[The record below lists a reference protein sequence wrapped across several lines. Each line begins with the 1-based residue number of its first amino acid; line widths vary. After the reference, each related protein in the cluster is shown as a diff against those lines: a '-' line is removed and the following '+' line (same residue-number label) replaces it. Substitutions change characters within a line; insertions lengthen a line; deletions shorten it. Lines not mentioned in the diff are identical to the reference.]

1 YGLRNVKWQKDNL
14 YGYEYV
20 IICPNVPIFLQWAD
34 SIRNFR
40 IAQGI
45 TTGIFTL
52 TQIGGNNATLIKT
65 FLTNAWNNW
74 GIKPVAVLMLGDYNP
89 PDANNSVTSPIYNS
103 YCVSDN
109 ILGDIDNNQLPDIVM
124 ARMTAQDAT
133 QLQTMITKF
142 IDYEKKPPN
151 DANFYYKPIT
161 ALGWQTERWFQICS
175 ETVGGFWKKKM
186 GKLPTRI
193 NAIYS
198 GSPTTTWSTATNTA
212 TVLAYF
218 GPAGRYY
225 IPATPDSLGGWS
237 GGTAAMVVTAL
248 NNGAF
253 ALQHRDHGGEN
264 GWGEPAF
271 TNSNIDQLTN
281 VGKLSFIFSINC
293 LTGKYNWTSECFAE
307 KFHRY
312 KYSGQNAGALG
323 IIAASEV
330 SYSFVNDTYVWG
342 MMDNFWPQFMPDYG
356 STPASRDFKPAFGNA
371 AGKYFLYAS
380 SWPYN
385 TSNKEVTYHLFHH
398 HSDAFLNVYANV
410 PTNLSVTHAST
421 ISTGVTTFDVTADS
435 GTFIALSIDTTILGT
450 GTSTG
455 TTLSINIPGTQIPP
469 QIMKVVAT
477 KQDKYRY
484 MADVQVIPNT
494 GPYVVKDSV
503 GINDAVPLGNG
514 NGLMDYG
521 ETNKLN
527 FRVKNVGSVNASNV
541 NVKVTSADPY
551 VTITDSTE
559 NYGTIN
565 AGATKLINDAF
576 TYTVSPLI
584 PDNRMVTFNYWA
596 SDGTNVWTSTFGIQ
610 AHAPIIDMGSVTIND
625 SAANNNGRWD
635 PGETVMLRVE
645 FKNIGTSN
653 LLSGKGKLVKNS
665 SYVTLNT
672 DSVVYGDI
680 NAGSS
685 VIKQF
690 SATSQVSTPVGHAAQ
705 FFFTMYANLINPVV
719 DTFAVV
725 IGQNV
730 FTIGN
735 GTTSSGYPYYTYYMD
750 ARTQMLYTASEL
762 TASGLSASHITHIG
776 FDVISA
782 SSQTM
787 QGFKIR
793 MQNTSATSLTAFVT
807 SGFTTVRE
815 LDYTVPGTGWQDVNL
830 INTFYWN
837 GTSNLL
843 IEICFNNASYTSNT
857 TVNATSMSSMCV
869 GKYADLS
876 SGDGCTQTTINT
888 ITYRPN
894 LKITIGAP
902 NAITNANEIPTTY
915 SLSQNYPNPFNPV
928 TKINFAIPKQGFVSL
943 KVFDILG
950 REVANLVNEVK
961 SPGNYVLD
969 FNASHLA
976 SGVYY
981 YKLESADFT
990 DIKKM
995 VLIK

>member
-1 YGLRNVKWQKDNL
+1 
-14 YGYEYV
+14 
-20 IICPNVPIFLQWAD
+20 
-34 SIRNFR
+34 
-40 IAQGI
+40 
-45 TTGIFTL
+45 
-52 TQIGGNNATLIKT
+52 
-65 FLTNAWNNW
+65 
-74 GIKPVAVLMLGDYNP
+74 KPVAVLMLGDYNP

-142 IDYEKKPPN
+142 IDYEKNPPT

-198 GSPTTTWSTATNTA
+198 GTPSTVWSTNQNTQM
-212 TVLAYF
+212 VVDYF

-225 IPATPDSLGGWS
+225 IPLTPDSLGGWS
-237 GGTAAMVVTAL
+237 GGTAAMVVSAL

-253 ALQHRDHGGEN
+253 ALQHRDHGSVT

-271 TNSNIDQLTN
+271 TSTNIDQLTN
-281 VGKLSFIFSINC
+281 VGLLSYIFSINC
-293 LTGKYNWTSECFAE
+293 LTGKYNNSTECFAE

-312 KYSGQNAGALG
+312 KYNGQNAGALG
-323 IIAASEV
+323 LIAASEV

-342 MMDNFWPQFMPDYG
+342 MMDNFWPDFMPDYG

-435 GTFIALSIDTTILGT
+435 GTFIALTIDTTILGT
-450 GTSTG
+450 GTSSG
-455 TTLSINIPGTQIPP
+455 TTLTINIPGTQIPP
-469 QIMKVVAT
+469 QIIKVVAT

-484 MADVQVIPNT
+484 NADVQVIPNT

-503 GINDAVPLGNG
+503 GINDTPPLGNG

-521 ETNKLN
+521 EINKLN
-527 FRVKNVGSVNASNV
+527 FRVKNVGSITATDV

-551 VTITDSTE
+551 ITVTDSTE
-559 NYGTIN
+559 NFGTVN
-565 AGATKLINDAF
+565 AGATKTINDAF

-610 AHAPIIDMGSVTIND
+610 AHAPVMDLGSVTIND
-625 SAANNNGRWD
+625 SAGNNNGRWD
-635 PGETVMLRVE
+635 IGETVMLRIE
-645 FKNIGTSN
+645 FKNTGSSN
-653 LLSGKGKLVKNS
+653 LINGIGKLLKNS
-665 SYVTLNT
+665 AYVTLNT
-672 DSVVYGDI
+672 DSIVYGTI
-680 NAGSS
+680 NGGSS
-685 VIKQF
+685 VIRQY
-690 SATSQVSTPVGHAAQ
+690 SATSATNTPAGHSAQ
-705 FFFTMYANLINPVV
+705 FFFNMFCDLRPTCV
-719 DTFAVV
+719 DTFNVT
-725 IGQNV
+725 IGQNI
-730 FTIGN
+730 FTVGT
-735 GTTSSGYPYYTYYMD
+735 GTTSSSHPFYSTYSD
-750 ARTQMLYTASEL
+750 SRTNMLYTAAEL
-762 TASGLSASHITHIG
+762 TAAGLTPSHITHIG
-776 FDVISA
+776 FNVISRSA
-782 SSQTM
+782 TVLN
-787 QGFKIR
+787 GFTVK
-793 MQNTSATSLTAFVT
+793 MQNTSASTI
-807 SGFTTVRE
+807 SGFANSGWTTVYTGT
-815 LDYTVPGTGWQDVNL
+815 YTVPATGWQDIPLNQ
-830 INTFYWN
+830 TFYWN

-843 IEICFNNASYTSNT
+843 IEICFDNASSGTSS
-857 TVNATSMSSMCV
+857 TVNATSMTGFMYVGYSS
-869 GKYADLS
+869 S
-876 SGDGCTQTTINT
+876 ISGCSITTAYSR
-888 ITYRPN
+888 TYRAN
-894 LKITIGAP
+894 LKITIGNP
-902 NAITNANEIPTTY
+902 SNVTNNNNEIPTTY

-928 TKINFAIPKQGFVSL
+928 TKINFALPKQGFVSL
-943 KVFDILG
+943 KVYDILG
-950 REVANLVNEVK
+950 REVVLLVNEIK
-961 SPGNYVLD
+961 NAGNYIVD
-969 FNASHLA
+969 FDASNLS

-981 YKLESADFT
+981 YRLESNDFV

-995 VLIK
+995 ILIK